1 LSVQHTEADIDRYI
15 DAFAELCAEL
25 AR

>member
-1 LSVQHTEADIDRYI
+1 VQHTDADIDRYV
-15 DAFAELCAEL
+15 DAFTELCAEL